1 MLVNPESLFADE
13 SDDDEDDRRS
23 PALSLLPDATEF
35 GGAEDVEYFQEIF
48 SNDDDGIFEIK
59 LFGKFKNFVSSYDV
73 VRNKGIMIEQLNL
86 ESKEGRAFV
95 LEYGTGENE
104 DWYIEQ
110 IDGRNI
116 KKMTEQKVAR
126 ILERATF
133 NVEKGYTI
141 LLKQCQ

>member
-1 MLVNPESLFADE
+1 
-13 SDDDEDDRRS
+13 
-23 PALSLLPDATEF
+23 
-35 GGAEDVEYFQEIF
+35 
-48 SNDDDGIFEIK
+48 
-59 LFGKFKNFVSSYDV
+59 
-73 VRNKGIMIEQLNL
+73 MIEQLNL